1 MRWGDDLQ
9 MAAGGSGKRQEERA
23 DGVGEQERTHRLRKL
38 KTDRGDSHGKA
49 ERVSLIAEM
58 GIGAALCEP
67 AVAEPAAA
75 SKDGQV
81 GGVKLDGS
89 PRPALGRPGK
99 RLDRAKW
106 VRH

>member
-9 MAAGGSGKRQEERA
+9 MAAGGSGKRQEEGA

-49 ERVSLIAEM
+49 ERVYIIAQM

-67 AVAEPAAA
+67 AVADPAAA
-75 SKDGQV
+75 EKAGQV
-81 GGVKLDGS
+81 SGDQPAGEH
-89 PRPALGRPGK
+89 RPDLGRNP
-99 RLDRAKW
+99 
-106 VRH
+106 